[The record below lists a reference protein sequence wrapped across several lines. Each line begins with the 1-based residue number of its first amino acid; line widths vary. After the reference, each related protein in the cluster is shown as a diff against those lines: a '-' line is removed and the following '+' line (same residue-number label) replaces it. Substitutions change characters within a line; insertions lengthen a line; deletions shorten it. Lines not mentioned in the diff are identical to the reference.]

1 MIKELKVEKWNRQ
14 RRERIEVGSG
24 GESKNETKDSMK
36 EIAKR
41 RKVRRN
47 KENII
52 KEIHESNKSR
62 IILEKEDR
70 NQAIYYLTT

>member
-1 MIKELKVEKWNRQ
+1 MR
-14 RRERIEVGSG
+14 

-52 KEIHESNKSR
+52 GEIHESNKSR

>member
-70 NQAIYYLTT
+70 NQAIYYLST